1 MQIDLT
7 AFKERRPS
15 IAPLFDYIENAAL
28 TQMEVSGYS
37 ATIPYPDNLVNYNRL
52 FLPLF
57 MYSPDSKEFVSLLN
71 LFADWFERLSFDY
84 PNIAL
89 INMLIN
95 KHSGVINNL
104 RKVIASDDELI
115 TFLDARIIE
124 AEHIARSG
132 ITVDY
137 HPDLLKMLSLTDSV
151 KSCAIPIDQLKLP
164 YASLYLDFR
173 NAEPPIVTRSGEV
186 IHGCYVQQKLISWDG
201 AQRINLIEGDA
212 SLRLQAERGA
222 IQSGKDIMMFQ
233 MLFIYDTNDPDNIMN
248 NAFNIAASVDAG
260 IAINQ
265 AVLYDD
271 DVDNVTF
278 AGDSFE
284 EMSAPISM
292 VINTIMYMNAK
303 DSERIEIKEATG
315 MTHKIK
321 SLKKPSKRRKAEA
334 RIKREFYDYVRI
346 GKQFSFEGLFERD
359 AESGKDK
366 KSPHLRLGHFHTY
379 YVGERLQRDAEGNVI
394 RDENGQGV
402 PVPPGKREK
411 EIKWVAPVLINASER
426 DNKQHKTRRIQ

>member
-104 RKVIASDDELI
+104 RKVIASDDELV

-132 ITVDY
+132 VTVGY
-137 HPDLLKMLSLTDSV
+137 HPDLMKMLSLTDSI
-151 KSCAIPIDQLKLP
+151 KSCSVPVDHLKLP
-164 YASLYLDFR
+164 YPSLYLDFR
-173 NAEPPIVTRSGEV
+173 NPQAPVVTRSGHV
-186 IHGCYVQQKLISWDG
+186 IHGCYVQQRIVSWSV
-201 AQRINLIEGDA
+201 AQRINLVEGDA
-212 SLRLQAERGA
+212 SLRLQAERGT
-222 IQSGKDIMMFQ
+222 IQSGKDIMIFQ
-233 MLFIYDTNDPDNIMN
+233 MLFIYDTKDPDKIVNS
-248 NAFNIAASVDAG
+248 AFNIAASVDAG
-260 IAINQ
+260 VAINQ
-265 AVLYDD
+265 AVLNDD

-292 VINTIMYMNAK
+292 VMNTIMYMNAK

-315 MTHKIK
+315 MKHKIK
-321 SLKKPSKRRKAEA
+321 SLKNPSKRRKAEA
-334 RIKREFYDYVRI
+334 RAKRDFYDYVRI
-346 GKQFSFEGLFERD
+346 GKQFSFDGFFEVD
-359 AESGKDK
+359 GESDTDK

-379 YVGERLQRDAEGNVI
+379 YVGERLKRDADGNVI
-394 RDENGQGV
+394 RDENGKGI
-402 PVPPGKREK
+402 PIPPSSREK
-411 EIKWVAPVLINASER
+411 EIKWVAPVLINASES
-426 DNKQHKTRRIQ
+426 DNMQHKKRRIQ